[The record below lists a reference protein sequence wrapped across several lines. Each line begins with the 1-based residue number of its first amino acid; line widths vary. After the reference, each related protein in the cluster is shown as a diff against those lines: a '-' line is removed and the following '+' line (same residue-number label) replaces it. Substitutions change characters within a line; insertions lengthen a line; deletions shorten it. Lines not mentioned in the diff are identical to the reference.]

1 MECPMNRPVRFA
13 LVSALLLASAPAF
26 AADWWV
32 RGGATHVNPKS
43 GNGTLAG
50 TLAVD
55 VDSNAQLGLSFG
67 RYINDH
73 WAVDVLAAT
82 PFSHTAS
89 LNGAEAVD
97 FKHLPPTVSLQ
108 YYFGDRNSAWRPFVG
123 AGVNFT
129 WVYDERE
136 RGPVTGTRVD
146 LDNSWGLAAQAG
158 LLWNFSDTWHAT
170 ADVRWID
177 IDSEA
182 RLNGANIGTA
192 TVDPLVISVMIGT
205 SF

>member
-1 MECPMNRPVRFA
+1 MNRPVRFA